1 MKLLAMSSCL
11 PRPTPYLFLASKK
24 TAKPILNCKFNNAEA
39 HEFFQAAL
47 HRASLRFQETLRPG
61 MLYPLFT
68 DPYIRC
74 LLPLD
79 IEMDVNQSLHKHCL
93 ATKFIDD
100 KLITSM
106 QKDDGL
112 RQIIFLTDGM
122 DTRPYRLNWPASTV
136 LFDISPDIIFR
147 QSIQKLE
154 EVGAKIPRRCLLLHV
169 PSETSDIQEALRS
182 KGYNGTRS
190 SLWVLQGLP
199 VVTLSNFQDILSIVS
214 ALAMK
219 GSFIIGEL
227 PSWLVKTETDTKSTT
242 AEWMDKLFVSHGLKV
257 EIVERDEVARDLGNE
272 SSFGDCEMILF
283 AAEQLQ
289 FSDDQMELWR
299 REFQRIEEEGDEDG
313 FEEL

>member
-1 MKLLAMSSCL
+1 MKCV
-11 PRPTPYLFLASKK
+11 YYYYYFINNNVKK
-24 TAKPILNCKFNNAEA
+24 GNV
-39 HEFFQAAL
+39 L
-47 HRASLRFQETLRPG
+47 HG
-61 MLYPLFT
+61 MLPCFDPLFT

-79 IEMDVNQSLHKHCL
+79 IEMDVNQNLHKHCL

-100 KLITSM
+100 KLIASM

-112 RQIIFLTDGM
+112 RQIVLLTDGM
-122 DTRPYRLNWPASTV
+122 DTRP
-136 LFDISPDIIFR
+136 
-147 QSIQKLE
+147 
-154 EVGAKIPRRCLLLHV
+154 CLLLHV

-199 VVTLSNFQDILSIVS
+199 VVTLSNFQDILSMVS

-219 GSFIIGEL
+219 GSFIFGEL
-227 PSWLVKTETDTKSTT
+227 PSWLVKTETGTKSTT
-242 AEWMDKLFVSHGLKV
+242 AEWMDKLFVSHGLKA
-257 EIVERDEVARDLGNE
+257 EIVEHDEVARDLGKE
-272 SSFGDCEMILF
+272 SSFGDCETILF

-299 REFQRIEEEGDEDG
+299 REFQRIEGGDEDG